1 MPTHAPGH
9 GRRKDFDLEFVAAT
23 LSLITYPQIDPVIV
37 SIGPLAIRWYGL
49 AYVAGILLGWR
60 YGRMILSRDT
70 LWPADTAPM
79 SRERFDD
86 FLLWAAVGIV
96 AGGRIGYIL
105 FYDFAEIAAEPIRAI
120 QIWNG
125 GMSFHGGF
133 LGTFIA
139 MILFSRIHRI
149 PAFSLFDIIC
159 AVVPIGLFFGRIAN
173 FINGELWG
181 RPTDVP
187 WAMVFPTGGPIP
199 RHPSQLYEAGLEGIV
214 TLLVLAWLIFARKKL
229 KAPGFVAGS
238 FVILYALSRIF
249 VEFFREPDPQLGYL
263 AGGWLTMGML
273 LSLPMIALG
282 LWAIATAPARAARL
296 SQPAAA

>member
-1 MPTHAPGH
+1 M
-9 GRRKDFDLEFVAAT
+9 EFVAT
-23 LSLITYPQIDPVIV
+23 YLSLIAYPEIDPVIF
-37 SIGPLAIRWYGL
+37 SIGPLAIHWYGL

-60 YGRMILSRDT
+60 YGRLILARDH
-70 LWPADTAPM
+70 LWPNHT
-79 SRERFDD
+79 RFDD
-86 FLLWAAVGIV
+86 FLVWAAVGIV

-105 FYDFAEIAAEPIRAI
+105 FYDFASIAADPIRAV

-133 LGTFIA
+133 LGTFLA
-139 MILFSRIHRI
+139 MILFARAHKI

-159 AVVPIGLFFGRIAN
+159 AVVPVGLLFGRLAN

-187 WAMVFPTGGPIP
+187 WAMIFPTGGPVP

-214 TLLVLAWLIFARKKL
+214 ILVVLAWLIFARKKL

-238 FVILYALSRIF
+238 FVILYAMSRIF
-249 VEFFREPDPQLGYL
+249 IEFFREPDPQLGYL
-263 AGGWLTMGML
+263 FGDWLTMGML

-282 LWAIATAPARAARL
+282 LWAVLTAPGRAAK
-296 SQPAAA
+296 AAVAPSTAS